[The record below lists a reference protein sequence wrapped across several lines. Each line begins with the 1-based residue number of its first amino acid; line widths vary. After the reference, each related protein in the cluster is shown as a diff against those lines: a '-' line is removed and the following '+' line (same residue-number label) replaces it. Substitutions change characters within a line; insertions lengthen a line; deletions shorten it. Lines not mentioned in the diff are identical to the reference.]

1 MVLLEKHRLFINLN
15 NLLTNSSMEIIKQ
28 VFKHYLYLIAIF
40 FIGRVSMFIWQFD
53 RFSQVEESYWLSFV
67 YGLKMDTI
75 LALALLFPML
85 FLLTLMPRFTSKL
98 VDKIIGYYYL
108 IVLMLVV
115 YVESATF
122 PFFAQYDVRPNYLFV
137 EYLEHIQEV
146 SAMLIADYKLALLL
160 TFVAMFVVAKRYLKN
175 IKGRFLS
182 SFELSYIKRVAL
194 LLPLLLIFVIG
205 IRSSFGHRPANIS
218 DALYSSNRVLN
229 EVTKNSLYSVIYAV
243 YANKYESNVKEYGSM
258 SINDAIDRVKHK
270 LNIQSDHSDYIFNRA
285 VTTNFVQQKS
295 KNLVIFIQKSIGAQF
310 VESIGGEAGITP
322 NFNRLSN
329 EGLLFTDAYSN
340 GTRSIRGLAGLVAGN
355 YSVPGKG
362 VLKRNKSQKDFFT
375 MASLL
380 KSHDYESVFLYGGE
394 SRFDNMKSWFSG
406 NGFDRIIEQTD
417 FVDPQYVGSWGVSDE
432 DLAIRSNQEF
442 RRYHKN
448 NQKFAAVMFS
458 TSNHAP
464 FDYPEGQIELVE
476 GVEVKSVKNAI
487 KYADHA
493 IGKFIKLARQEDY
506 YKDTIFVIV
515 ADHDVR
521 VYGDDLVPVNRF
533 HIPALILGE
542 SISPEKYEKIAT
554 QPDILATSLDLIG
567 IDKLNYPIHGHSI
580 FSDKKQNIALMKF
593 NDYYAL
599 RENNKVA
606 VIRPGKEALTFIY
619 RDEKLHPVEHN
630 VDLGQDALAF
640 VLTLDHLYNNNLH
653 Q

>member
-1 MVLLEKHRLFINLN
+1 
-15 NLLTNSSMEIIKQ
+15 MEIIKQ
-28 VFKHYLYLIAIF
+28 LLRHYFYLIAVF
-40 FIGRVSMFIWQFD
+40 FVGRLALFVWQFE
-53 RFSQVEESYWLSFV
+53 RFSQVNESYWLSFL
-67 YGLKMDTI
+67 YGLRMDTM
-75 LALALLFPML
+75 LALSLLLPIV
-85 FLLTLMPRFTSKL
+85 FLLTLSPKFISKFINKL
-98 VDKIIGYYYL
+98 IVYYYL
-108 IVLMLVV
+108 IILMLVV

-122 PFFAQYDVRPNYLFV
+122 PFFTQYDVRPNYLFV

-146 SAMLIADYKLALLL
+146 SAMLIADYKLALFL
-160 TFVAMFVVAKRYLKN
+160 TFVAMFLVAKSYLKN
-175 IKGRFLS
+175 IKSGFIP
-182 SFELSYIKRVAL
+182 SFELSYTKRIAL
-194 LLPLLLIFVIG
+194 FLPLLLIFAIG

-229 EVTKNSLYSVIYAV
+229 EVTKNSLYSVLYAIYS
-243 YANKYESNVKEYGSM
+243 NKHEFNVKRYGPMPIS
-258 SINDAIDRVKHK
+258 DAIERVKRR
-270 LNIQSDHSDYIFNRA
+270 LNIQNGHSDYIFNRT
-285 VTTNFVQQKS
+285 VKTNFPQQKS
-295 KNLVIFIQKSIGAQF
+295 KNLVIFIQESVGAQF

-322 NFNRLSN
+322 HFNKLSN
-329 EGLLFTDAYSN
+329 EGILFTDAYSN

-355 YSVPGKG
+355 FSVPGKG
-362 VLKRNKSQKDFFT
+362 VLKRNKSQQDFFT

-380 KSHDYESVFLYGGE
+380 KSHDYETTFLYGGE

-406 NGFDRIIEQTD
+406 NGFDRIIEQSD
-417 FVDPQYVGSWGVSDE
+417 FVNPEYVGSWGVSDE
-432 DLAIRSNQEF
+432 DLVIRSNQEF
-442 RRYHKN
+442 KQYYKN

-464 FDYPEGQIELVE
+464 FDFPEEKIELVK
-476 GVEVKSVKNAI
+476 GVKVKSVKNAI

-493 IGKFIKLARQEDY
+493 IGRFIKLARQEEY
-506 YKDTIFVIV
+506 YKDTIFVIA

-542 SISPEKYEKIAT
+542 GITPEKYEKIAT

-567 IDKLNYPIHGHSI
+567 IDILSYPIQGHSI
-580 FSDKKQNIALMKF
+580 FSDKKQNIALMQF

-619 RDEKLHPVEHN
+619 RDEKLHPVEHDI
-630 VDLGQDALAF
+630 DLEQDALAF
-640 VLTLDHLYNNNLH
+640 ILTLDHLYNNNLH

>member
-1 MVLLEKHRLFINLN
+1 
-15 NLLTNSSMEIIKQ
+15 MEIIRQ
-28 VFKHYLYLIAIF
+28 LFKHYLYLIAIF
-40 FIGRVSMFIWQFD
+40 FIGRLSLFIWQFD
-53 RFSQVEESYWLSFV
+53 RFSEVNESYWLSFV

-75 LALALLFPML
+75 LALALLFPVL
-85 FLLTLMPRFTSKL
+85 FLLTLSPKFISKL
-98 VDKIIGYYYL
+98 VDKLVVYYYL

-160 TFVAMFVVAKRYLKN
+160 TFVAMFIVAKGYLKN
-175 IKGRFLS
+175 AKGRLLH
-182 SFELSYIKRVAL
+182 SFELSYVKRVAL

-229 EVTKNSLYSVIYAV
+229 EITKNSLYSVLYAIYST
-243 YANKYESNVKEYGSM
+243 KHESNVGRYGSM
-258 SINDAIDRVKHK
+258 SIDNAIDRVKRK
-270 LNIQSDHSDYIFNRA
+270 LNIESNHADYIFNRPIK
-285 VTTNFVQQKS
+285 TNFPQYNS
-295 KNLVIFIQKSIGAQF
+295 KNLVIFIQESVGAQF
-310 VESIGGEAGITP
+310 VESVGGEAGITP

-340 GTRSIRGLAGLVAGN
+340 GTRSIRGLAGLVSGN
-355 YSVPGKG
+355 FSVPGKG
-362 VLKRNKSQKDFFT
+362 VLKRNKSQQDFFT

-380 KSHDYESVFLYGGE
+380 KSHNYETIFLYGGE

-406 NGFDRIIEQTD
+406 NGFNRIIEQSD
-417 FVDPQYVGSWGVSDE
+417 FIDPEYVGSWGVSDE
-432 DLAIRSNQEF
+432 DLVVRSNQEF
-442 RRYHKN
+442 KQYHKN

-464 FDYPEGQIELVE
+464 FDYPQDKIDLIE
-476 GVEVKSVKNAI
+476 GVKAKSVKNAI

-521 VYGDDLVPVNRF
+521 VYGDDLVPINRF
-533 HIPALILGE
+533 HIPALILGGG
-542 SISPEKYEKIAT
+542 ITPGKYEKIAT

-567 IDKLNYPIHGHSI
+567 IDKLSHPIQGHSI
-580 FSDKKQNIALMKF
+580 FSDKKQNIALMQF

-599 RENNKVA
+599 REDNKVA

-619 RDEKLHPVEHN
+619 RDEKLHPIEHDI
-630 VDLGQDALAF
+630 DLEQDALAF
-640 VLTLDHLYNNNLH
+640 ILTLDHIYNNNLH

>member
-1 MVLLEKHRLFINLN
+1 
-15 NLLTNSSMEIIKQ
+15 MEIIKQ
-28 VFKHYLYLIAIF
+28 LFKHYFYLIIVF
-40 FIGRVSMFIWQFD
+40 FIGRLSLFIWQFD
-53 RFSQVEESYWLSFV
+53 RFSQVNESYWLSFI

-85 FLLTLMPRFTSKL
+85 FLLTLSPKFISKL
-98 VDKIIGYYYL
+98 VDKLIAYYYL
-108 IVLMLVV
+108 FILMLVV

-229 EVTKNSLYSVIYAV
+229 EVTKNSLYSVLYAV
-243 YANKYESNVKEYGSM
+243 YANKYESNVKGYGSM
-258 SINDAIDRVKHK
+258 PIDDAIDRVKQR
-270 LNIQSDHSDYIFNRA
+270 LNIQSNHSDYIFNRT
-285 VTTNFVQQKS
+285 VKTNFPQKKP
-295 KNLVIFIQKSIGAQF
+295 KNLVIFIQESVGAQF

-322 NFNRLSN
+322 NFNKLSK

-355 YSVPGKG
+355 FSVPGKG
-362 VLKRNKSQKDFFT
+362 VLKRNKSQQDFFT

-380 KSHDYESVFLYGGE
+380 KSHHYETVFLYGGE

-417 FVDPQYVGSWGVSDE
+417 FIDPQYVGSWGVSDE
-432 DLAIRSNQEF
+432 DLVVRSNQEF
-442 RRYHKN
+442 RQYHKN

-464 FDYPEGQIELVE
+464 FDYPEDKIELIKDAP
-476 GVEVKSVKNAI
+476 VKSVKNAI

-493 IGKFIKLARQEDY
+493 IGRFIELARQEDY

-542 SISPEKYEKIAT
+542 GVTPEKYEKIAT
-554 QPDILATSLDLIG
+554 QADILATSLDLIG
-567 IDKLNYPIHGHSI
+567 IDKLNYPIQGHSI
-580 FSDKKQNIALMKF
+580 FSDKKQNIALMQF

-599 RENNKVA
+599 RQDNKVA

-619 RDEKLHPVEHN
+619 RDENLNPIEHDIN
-630 VDLGQDALAF
+630 LEQDALAF
-640 VLTLDHLYNNNLH
+640 ILTLDHLYNNNLH

>member
-1 MVLLEKHRLFINLN
+1 MVLLEKLQLFINSN
-15 NLLTNSSMEIIKQ
+15 NSSINLHMEIIKQ
-28 VFKHYLYLIAIF
+28 LFKHYFYLIAISF
-40 FIGRVSMFIWQFD
+40 VGRLLLFVWQFD
-53 RFSQVEESYWLSFV
+53 RFSQVDESYWLSFV

-75 LALALLFPML
+75 LALGLLFPML
-85 FLLTLMPRFTSKL
+85 FLLTLSPKFSAKF
-98 VDKIIGYYYL
+98 VDKLIAYYYL
-108 IVLMLVV
+108 AILMLVV

-122 PFFAQYDVRPNYLFV
+122 PFFAQYDVRPNYMFV

-160 TFVAMFVVAKRYLKN
+160 TFVVMFIVAKRYLKN
-175 IKGRFLS
+175 IKGRFLP
-182 SFELSYIKRVAL
+182 SFKMSYGKRIAL

-229 EVTKNSLYSVIYAV
+229 EITKNSLYSVLYAI

-258 SINDAIDRVKHK
+258 SIDDAIDRVKHK
-270 LNIQSDHSDYIFNRA
+270 LNIQSNYSDYIFNRT
-285 VTTNFVQQKS
+285 VTTNFAQQKS
-295 KNLVIFIQKSIGAQF
+295 KNLVIFIQESIGAQF

-322 NFNRLSN
+322 NFNKLSN
-329 EGLLFTDAYSN
+329 EGLLFTNAYSN
-340 GTRSIRGLAGLVAGN
+340 GIRSIRGLAGLVAGN
-355 YSVPGKG
+355 FSVPGKG
-362 VLKRNKSQKDFFT
+362 VLKRNKSQQDFFT

-380 KSHDYESVFLYGGE
+380 KSKEYETVFLYGGE

-417 FVDPQYVGSWGVSDE
+417 FINPQYVGSWGVSDE
-432 DLAIRSNQEF
+432 DLVIRSNQEF
-442 RRYHKN
+442 RQYHQN

-464 FDYPEGQIELVE
+464 FNYPEDRIELIE
-476 GVEVKSVKNAI
+476 GVEAKSVKNAI

-493 IGKFIKLARQEDY
+493 IGKFIDLARQEDY

-542 SISPEKYEKIAT
+542 GITPEKYEKIAT

-567 IDKLNYPIHGHSI
+567 IDKLNYPIQGHSI
-580 FSDKKQNIALMKF
+580 FSDKKQNIALMQF

-599 RENNKVA
+599 RQDDKVA
-606 VIRPGKEALTFIY
+606 VIRPGMEALTFSY
-619 RDEKLHPVEHN
+619 QNKKLNPVEH
-630 VDLGQDALAF
+630 DKELEKDALAF

>member
-1 MVLLEKHRLFINLN
+1 
-15 NLLTNSSMEIIKQ
+15 MEIIKQ
-28 VFKHYLYLIAIF
+28 LFKHYLYLIAIF
-40 FIGRVSMFIWQFD
+40 FIGRLLLFIWQFD
-53 RFSQVEESYWLSFV
+53 RFSEVNESYWLSFI

-85 FLLTLMPRFTSKL
+85 FLLTLSPKLFSKL
-98 VDKIIGYYYL
+98 VDKLIAYYYL
-108 IVLMLVV
+108 TILMLVV

-137 EYLEHIQEV
+137 EYLEYIEEV

-160 TFVAMFVVAKRYLKN
+160 TFVAMFAVAKRYLKN
-175 IKGRFLS
+175 IKGRFLP
-182 SFELSYIKRVAL
+182 SFELSYVKRVAI

-229 EVTKNSLYSVIYAV
+229 EVTKNSLYSVLYAV
-243 YANKYESNVKEYGSM
+243 YANKYESNVKGYGSM
-258 SINDAIDRVKHK
+258 SIDDAIDRVKLK
-270 LNIQSDHSDYIFNRA
+270 LNIQSSHSDYIFNRVVA
-285 VTTNFVQQKS
+285 TNFVQQNP
-295 KNLVIFIQKSIGAQF
+295 KNLVIFIQESIGSQF
-310 VESIGGEAGITP
+310 VESLGGEAGITP
-322 NFNRLSN
+322 NLNRLSS

-355 YSVPGKG
+355 FSVPGKG
-362 VLKRNKSQKDFFT
+362 VLKRNKSQQDFFT

-380 KSHDYESVFLYGGE
+380 KSKDYETVFLYGGE

-417 FVDPQYVGSWGVSDE
+417 FIDPKFVGSWGVSDE
-432 DLAIRSNQEF
+432 DLVIRSNQEF
-442 RRYHKN
+442 KQYHKN

-464 FDYPEGQIELVE
+464 FDYPEDQIELVE

-542 SISPEKYEKIAT
+542 GIPPGKYEKIAT

-567 IDKLNYPIHGHSI
+567 IDKLNYPIQGHSI
-580 FSDKKQNIALMKF
+580 FSDKKQNIALMQF

-606 VIRPGKEALTFIY
+606 VIRPEKGALTFIY
-619 RDEKLHPVEHN
+619 RDEKLHPVEHDIN
-630 VDLGQDALAF
+630 LEKDALAF

-653 Q
+653 R